1 MISEDSVYGI
11 VILGCF
17 LLTMFYVCL
26 RIRSR
31 EFLDNYRETQ
41 TIEIT
46 IEHLPKYEEAPPD
59 YTIVYVEPPV
69 YD

>member
-1 MISEDSVYGI
+1 MISEDSVYAF

-17 LLTMFYVCL
+17 LVIMFYVCL
-26 RIRSR
+26 RIRSI
-31 EFLDNYRETQ
+31 ELLNDYRETQ

-46 IEHLPKYEEAPPD
+46 VEHLPKYEEAPPG